1 MATPQ
6 EIKNVRIKFRIA
18 NDSKW
23 KDKNAILDAGEIGIV
38 LNNSQTKIEKM
49 LIGRKDGELA
59 KDAIAFYPGEGAQYK
74 LPEATT
80 SKTGGIK
87 INKHYFKMENG
98 MLEPIHLRKS
108 VADEH
113 GIYYN
118 NDNKPSHSAWEMS
131 KDSDL
136 KINGDLY
143 TEDIYAN
150 KIKCTDLVNE
160 TKTEYNT
167 IGDYVKLRINESQDE
182 EEYVGEN
189 ITLVKDVYGEPIASF
204 NLLETQ
210 TKSIL

>member
-1 MATPQ
+1 
-6 EIKNVRIKFRIA
+6 
-18 NDSKW
+18 
-23 KDKNAILDAGEIGIV
+23 
-38 LNNSQTKIEKM
+38 
-49 LIGRKDGELA
+49 
-59 KDAIAFYPGEGAQYK
+59 
-74 LPEATT
+74 
-80 SKTGGIK
+80 
-87 INKHYFKMENG
+87 
-98 MLEPIHLRKS
+98 
-108 VADEH
+108 
-113 GIYYN
+113 
-118 NDNKPSHSAWEMS
+118 MS